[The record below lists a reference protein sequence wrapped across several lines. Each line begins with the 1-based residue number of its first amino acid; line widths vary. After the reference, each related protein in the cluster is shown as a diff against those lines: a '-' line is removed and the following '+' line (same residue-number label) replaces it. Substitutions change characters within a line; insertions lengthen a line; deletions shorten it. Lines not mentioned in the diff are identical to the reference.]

1 MDFQSSINKSKNL
14 INPYNI
20 NNENLNIKKD
30 SLLDS
35 TSYSFVNN
43 KKIHSL
49 KQPPKKIN
57 NSKIS
62 EINTFL
68 INKNTN
74 NGRFPICFSS
84 MTNKQNFNKILSSK
98 FNYKTNLNQ
107 KPDYNSIDLSNNESI
122 TNKIN
127 KNSENDKSFNDE
139 NSKMKKLNEINFN
152 LKFFSPKNNSSTIN
166 FNINNIFTKKNNF
179 SRNEIKPI
187 MKNLS
192 NYMNTLQMNS
202 FSKDGLSLQNN
213 SSIISN
219 VYMGSPIKLFQNN
232 SMNSIKKKMFNKPQ
246 LKLKK
251 NFLSPISNKKREKIP
266 GVKNLNKLFDK
277 KLILDKNFNN
287 SILSNNEYKK
297 EDTNNNKNNEELSRE
312 INEILLINKK
322 LNSLEKNVGKRN
334 KKTISRNFNIN
345 PISKK
350 EEKKLILTNI
360 VNNKK
365 GILRKNS
372 NITKKNLFLK
382 RNIIPLRRSSS
393 VKIKF
398 NLEKDIANIKNNN
411 NEKDDSKE
419 SNLRSEKKNTTN
431 NNSNNSSFINKN
443 PQKIKKHP
451 SLKLNES
458 NKESSSSDE
467 KKNKTFVRRRN
478 RKTMSVKEYYS
489 NMCFGIEDKQKT
501 KIIEK
506 IKKIP
511 FLESYKSPKEINF
524 YEKNKFVSNF
534 INPRAELIS
543 LNTEKKIKFFK
554 TKLILKEKLNLLAF
568 EEKIKKQLSNYKFP
582 NSDEIKINFKK
593 NYCPKTENNDNI
605 TIIKDNFKV
614 NINKVIYPKI
624 NFGLKYKL
632 IKFLL
637 KTVNLTSI
645 YLPYISMP
653 QSNSEHLNNF
663 KLERFHEFKDYFK
676 ASKKSKFVEHKYD
689 IVFIEKNF
697 PQGNDVFRR
706 DLFLQEDEDDNK
718 NNYISTNNSFENNT
732 KEEIYHTKGKI
743 SNISYEEEKDK
754 LKILSM
760 KSCKELKSLIMNN
773 FSLLKEKTFFAN
785 PKKPALGKG
794 KKRILSKDLGIIPGQ
809 RHSEKPTIK
818 KLRKIYDAI
827 KLLKKKSMNEE
838 LPLDDD
844 DDDDNDN
851 DNGNDN
857 DNDVNKK
864 EDDFFNYLKALLVSG
879 EIDYFNEYFDSIS
892 KFINI
897 NQKDENGNTLLIL
910 ATSHGHGTIVKNLLE
925 KGVDIN
931 EKNNKGNTALHYA
944 ISQKYFSLA
953 DLLTK
958 FGAKEDIKNI
968 FGLTPLECI
977 GKSVEEYSY

>member
-84 MTNKQNFNKILSSK
+84 MTNRQNFNNILSSK
-98 FNYKTNLNQ
+98 FNYKANLNQ
-107 KPDYNSIDLSNNESI
+107 KPDYKIIDLSNNESI

-127 KNSENDKSFNDE
+127 KNSENDKSFYDE
-139 NSKMKKLNEINFN
+139 NSKMKKLNEINVN

-187 MKNLS
+187 LKNIS
-192 NYMNTLQMNS
+192 NYVNTLQLNS

-219 VYMGSPIKLFQNN
+219 AYMGSPIKLFQNN
-232 SMNSIKKKMFNKPQ
+232 SMNSIKKKVFNKPI

-251 NFLSPISNKKREKIP
+251 KILSPLSNKKIEKFP
-266 GVKNLNKLFDK
+266 GVKNLNELSNK

-287 SILSNNEYKK
+287 SILSNKEY
-297 EDTNNNKNNEELSRE
+297 NKDDSSNIKNSDELNKE
-312 INEILLINKK
+312 INELILNKKK
-322 LNSLEKNVGKRN
+322 LNSLEKNVEKRN
-334 KKTISRNFNIN
+334 KKIISRNINIS
-345 PISKK
+345 SKDQK
-350 EEKKLILTNI
+350 EEKKFK
-360 VNNKK
+360 VYNKN

-372 NITKKNLFLK
+372 NMPKKNIFLK

-398 NLEKDIANIKNNN
+398 NLEKDISIVKNKI
-411 NEKDDSKE
+411 NEKENSKE
-419 SNLRSEKKNTTN
+419 SEHKSEKKNTTN
-431 NNSNNSSFINKN
+431 NNSNNSSFYSKN
-443 PQKIKKHP
+443 NQKIKKHP

-458 NKESSSSDE
+458 NKESNSSDGN
-467 KKNKTFVRRRN
+467 KNKTFVRRRN

-489 NMCFGIEDKQKT
+489 KMCFGVEDKQKT
-501 KIIEK
+501 KIIENV
-506 IKKIP
+506 KKIP
-511 FLESYKSPKEINF
+511 FLESYKSPKEISF
-524 YEKNKFVSNF
+524 YKNNKFISNF
-534 INPRAELIS
+534 INSRAGLIN

-554 TKLILKEKLNLLAF
+554 TKLILREKLNLLALD
-568 EEKIKKQLSNYKFP
+568 EKIKKKLSNNYKFP
-582 NSDEIKINFKK
+582 NRDEIKINFKN
-593 NYCPKTENNDNI
+593 NYCPKNENNYNI
-605 TIIKDNFKV
+605 TIIKNNFEI
-614 NINKVIYPKI
+614 NINKLINPKI

-645 YLPYISMP
+645 YLPNITVP
-653 QSNSEHLNNF
+653 QLNSEHLNYF
-663 KLERFHEFKDYFK
+663 KLERFHEFKNYFY
-676 ASKKSKFVEHKYD
+676 ASNKSKFIENEYD
-689 IVFIEKNF
+689 MAFIEKNF
-697 PQGNDVFRR
+697 PQGNDIFKR
-706 DLFLQEDEDDNK
+706 DLFKNKDEDDN
-718 NNYISTNNSFENNT
+718 NNFYISPNNSYENNT
-732 KEEIYHTKGKI
+732 KEEIYLTKGKI
-743 SNISYEEEKDK
+743 SNISFEEEKDK
-754 LKILSM
+754 VKVLSM
-760 KSCKELKSLIMNN
+760 KSCKELKPLIMNN
-773 FSLLKEKTFFAN
+773 FSLLKEKTFFVN
-785 PKKPALGKG
+785 PKKPTLTKG
-794 KKRILSKDLGIIPGQ
+794 RKKILSKDFGIRQGE
-809 RHSEKPTIK
+809 RRSENPTIK
-818 KLRKIYDAI
+818 KLKKIYDAI
-827 KLLKKKSMNEE
+827 KLFKRKSMNDEF
-838 LPLDDD
+838 PLDDD
-844 DDDDNDN
+844 DDEE
-851 DNGNDN
+851 
-857 DNDVNKK
+857 KK
-864 EDDFFNYLKALLVSG
+864 ENDFFNYLKLLLISG
-879 EIDYFNEYFDSIS
+879 EIDHFNEYFDSIS

-910 ATSHGHGTIVKNLLE
+910 ATLHGHNTIVKNLLE
-925 KGVDIN
+925 KGAEIN

-953 DLLTK
+953 DILTK

-968 FGLTPLECI
+968 FGLTPWECI